1 MRAAVMRISAPGCRS
16 SISKV
21 RAAARTISTVGRL
34 AAASN
39 GLSPTIY
46 RRASNI
52 ATATLA
58 AAAPNGIGI
67 KSWRASPGIFED
79 RSSYPKTEC
88 GTQVKAR
95 QECLALPQADK
106 YTLRYGEIG
115 RASGRGRVCQYV

>member
-1 MRAAVMRISAPGCRS
+1 MRVSAPVWRAPV
-16 SISKV
+16 SKG
-21 RAAARTISTVGRL
+21 RAAARAIGTVGRL

-39 GLSPTIY
+39 GLSPTIS

-88 GTQVKAR
+88 GRQGKAR
-95 QECLALPQADK
+95 QECLALPNADK